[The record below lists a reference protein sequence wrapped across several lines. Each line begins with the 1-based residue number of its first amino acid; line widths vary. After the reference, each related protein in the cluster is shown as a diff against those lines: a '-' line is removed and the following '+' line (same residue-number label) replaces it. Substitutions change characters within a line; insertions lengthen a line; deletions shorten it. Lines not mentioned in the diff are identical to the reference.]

1 MVGII
6 VLGMSLMYKKISER
20 EGVLQ
25 DDYETNSKSIS
36 TDELGP
42 SVLFLAEPNEN
53 ERLSESIAFISD
65 NGLFIYIKIGINGF
79 GLLGQHI
86 RRCALQKGIQV
97 VAING

>member
-1 MVGII
+1 MKVKLHL
-6 VLGMSLMYKKISER
+6 VPPRESHYCWKKNI
-20 EGVLQ
+20 Q
-25 DDYETNSKSIS
+25 KINQFQQK
-36 TDELGP
+36 
-42 SVLFLAEPNEN
+42 AEPNEN

-86 RRCALQKGIQV
+86 RRCALQEGIQV